1 MGKPRVKQPGKQG
14 SGKLEDHEIV
24 EVVLRRMEKA
34 VPEIEKRIR
43 EGEALTAESRF
54 VAPWTVLSRNKKTD
68 G

>member
-1 MGKPRVKQPGKQG
+1 MGKPEVKQPGKQG
-14 SGKLEDHEIV
+14 SGSLEDHEIV

-34 VPEIEKRIR
+34 VPAIERRIK

-54 VAPWTVLSRNKKTD
+54 VAPWTVQSRIKKTD